1 MTTRM
6 VSGAAE
12 RWAALEVADNGPG
25 IDPEQKL
32 LLFQKFSLGR
42 EKGKA
47 VAAHSGLGLYIAQTI
62 AQAHGGNIAEAG
74 REGEGA
80 RFLLTLPLPDPE

>member
-1 MTTRM
+1 MTTRLRTA
-6 VSGAAE
+6 GDG
-12 RWAALEVADNGPG
+12 RWATLEVADNGPG
-25 IDPEQKL
+25 IPGEQKP

-47 VAAHSGLGLYIAQTI
+47 VAAHSGLGLYIARII
-62 AQAHGGNIAEAG
+62 AQAHGGVIEELG

-80 RFLLTLPLPDPE
+80 RFLLTVPVSAPE